1 MTEYQVQTTNVP
13 PVLRLIDGALY
24 VDVIFGEQT
33 FRAPI
38 GSGQYFFSQ
47 VVAKLVDP
55 ALKAAYPQAKFEP
68 LIKDEPLLGDGS
80 AIKAFLSP
88 ND

>member
-1 MTEYQVQTTNVP
+1 MTEYQVLTTNTP
-13 PVLRLIDGALY
+13 PVLRVIDGALFIEI
-24 VDVIFGEQT
+24 IFGEQT
-33 FRAPI
+33 FRAPL

-55 ALKAAYPQAKFEP
+55 ALLAAYPQATFEP
-68 LIKDEPLLGDGS
+68 LIKDEPLRGDGS
-80 AIKAFLSP
+80 VLRAFLSP